1 MEKIDI
7 NNRLKKDKK
16 RFLLGYLDNM
26 PVMVDIFKK
35 ELSVRFFDGMK
46 EKVFSSKLKDQ
57 KKETIV
63 EALVKTLKNVYPK
76 MTNEV
81 ILPQM

>member
-76 MTNEV
+76 MTTEV